1 MERDLIYRSHILN
14 TLTLYLQQVYSP
26 LIGKFEILDKVRE
39 DSAILEVF
47 MLILARR
54 LTVIDDLEFQGK
66 QRSTFLTLKQS

>member
-1 MERDLIYRSHILN
+1 MNY
-14 TLTLYLQQVYSP
+14 
-26 LIGKFEILDKVRE
+26 FEAMKLLDKVRE

-66 QRSTFLTLKQS
+66 QRSSFLTLKQS